1 MVSALSGS
9 LEYGLNTMDRAAMTE
24 KDSRSKLIQLKARHK
39 FPWHFPGISQSL
51 GHKKREKQISLV
63 GSQRLRAEQDQ
74 KDLSST
80 CCAYNLCLC
89 GSDPGAEGTNVTYMG
104 LT

>member
-24 KDSRSKLIQLKARHK
+24 KDSHSKLIQLKARHK

-51 GHKKREKQISLV
+51 GHKKKRETDKS
-63 GSQRLRAEQDQ
+63 
-74 KDLSST
+74 
-80 CCAYNLCLC
+80 C
-89 GSDPGAEGTNVTYMG
+89 GKSEAEGRTRPKRPKFY
-104 LT
+104 LLCI